1 VGVIFYTFCIYLSFY
16 YDFIILKKI
25 ANLQEANSLL
35 YMKQHLLSVE
45 YHKMLNTEIIPQI
58 KILREFDVRSYFH
71 YLKILNYFFYPLTT
85 FIPLIFSFIA
95 QKKLNFSVEN
105 IDKINIVLKLLPK
118 VVTLK
123 EKTAVTAYLA
133 TLKVI
138 EKTLLVYEDDIYP
151 TDRINLNKS
160 KDRLKS
166 LLEHVQTLTKEY
178 NSNKD
183 LMSTNKMEIIELME
197 LTQVTSYIFLS
208 YSF

>member
-1 VGVIFYTFCIYLSFY
+1 
-16 YDFIILKKI
+16 
-25 ANLQEANSLL
+25 
-35 YMKQHLLSVE
+35 M
-45 YHKMLNTEIIPQI
+45 
-58 KILREFDVRSYFH
+58 
-71 YLKILNYFFYPLTT
+71 
-85 FIPLIFSFIA
+85 
-95 QKKLNFSVEN
+95 
-105 IDKINIVLKLLPK
+105 
-118 VVTLK
+118 
-123 EKTAVTAYLA
+123 
-133 TLKVI
+133 
-138 EKTLLVYEDDIYP
+138 VYEDDIYP